1 MPTAC
6 WAWRLRVRPNEMR
19 PPEFWQRDGLWPR
32 LLEPAGWAIA
42 CAGRVRR
49 RLAHPVTLPIPV
61 LCVGNLVAGGT
72 GKTPI
77 ALALAARLGARGRRV
92 HCLTRGYG
100 GSASGPLMVD
110 RAAHDARV
118 VGDEALLLAA
128 AAPTVVARDRVAGA
142 RLALAHGADLIVMDD
157 GFQNPGLAKDLSLLA
172 VDGAVGFGN
181 GRLLPAGP
189 LREPLAGGLARAHAV
204 VLVGPDRTG
213 VAQRIAGAL
222 PVLGARLAPDA
233 GWDALRGRRVVAFAG
248 IGRPDKFF
256 DALAEHGIK
265 VVERAGFADHHRFGA
280 AELARLAARAAA
292 ADATLVTTAKDAV
305 RLPPG
310 SAVTVLRVELVW
322 DDEAAL
328 DRLLA
333 PLLAR

>member
-1 MPTAC
+1 MHA
-6 WAWRLRVRPNEMR
+6 
-19 PPEFWQRDGLWPR
+19 PEFWQTDGWWPR

-42 CAGRVRR
+42 GAGRLRR
-49 RLAHPVTLPIPV
+49 HLAHPLKLPIPV

-77 ALALAARLGARGRRV
+77 ALALAQRLGARGRRV

-100 GSASGPLMVD
+100 GRAAGPLVVD
-110 RAAHDARV
+110 PALHDARA

-128 AAPTVVARDRVAGA
+128 VAPTVVASDRAAGA
-142 RLALAHGADLIVMDD
+142 RLALARGADLIVMDD

-189 LREPLAGGLARAHAV
+189 LREPIAGGLARAHAL
-204 VLVGPDRTG
+204 VLVGPDRAG
-213 VAQRIAGAL
+213 VARRIAGAL
-222 PVLGARLAPDA
+222 PVLDARLAPDP
-233 GWDALRGRRVVAFAG
+233 GWDALRGKRVVAFAG
-248 IGRPDKFF
+248 IGRPARFF
-256 DALAEHGIK
+256 DALAAHGITAI
-265 VVERAGFADHHRFGA
+265 ERVAFADHHRFTP

-292 ADATLVTTAKDAV
+292 AGATLVTTAKDAV

-310 SAVTVLRVELVW
+310 SDVAVLRVALVW